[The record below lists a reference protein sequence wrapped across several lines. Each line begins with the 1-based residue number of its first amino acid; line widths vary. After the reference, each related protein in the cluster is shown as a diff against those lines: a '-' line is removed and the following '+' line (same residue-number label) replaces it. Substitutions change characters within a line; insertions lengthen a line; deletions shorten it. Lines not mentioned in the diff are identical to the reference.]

1 MIFFF
6 YVSYVLCARVFAMQ
20 SVFNLIK
27 VKQNLNF
34 FFFLYPSRKCFK
46 TSILFTKKCYLLM
59 REVIVISR
67 LATK

>member
-34 FFFLYPSRKCFK
+34 FFY
-46 TSILFTKKCYLLM
+46 ILVGNVLRLSQKYFIHQKVLLTDA
-59 REVIVISR
+59 RSNCN
-67 LATK
+67 